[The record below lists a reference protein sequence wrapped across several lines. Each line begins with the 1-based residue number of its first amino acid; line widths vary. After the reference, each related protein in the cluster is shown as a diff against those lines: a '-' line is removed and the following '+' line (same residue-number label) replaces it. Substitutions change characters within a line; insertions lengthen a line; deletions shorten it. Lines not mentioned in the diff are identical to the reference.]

1 MLENS
6 DANNMVMPVTPMNG
20 NNYNDGFG
28 GGAGG
33 WWWFLILFFLIG
45 GNGNWGW
52 GNRGGAVETQSE
64 VQRGFDQNA
73 VMSGVNGIAS
83 NLCNGFSEVQQSLCN
98 GFAGV
103 NATVNNGFAGVEA
116 NANARQIANMQ
127 QAFAAQT
134 AVAQGMNA
142 IASNLQNCCCENRAN
157 VADLK
162 YTVATENCAD
172 RAALSNGLRDLTT
185 VGTAN
190 TQAILNAING
200 GIQSIRDD
208 ICADRLEAVK
218 TENQNLR
225 TQLNMANLAASQIDQ
240 TAQIRAGMAN
250 QVDALYNRLA
260 TCPIGTM
267 PVYGSQPIYTCGQN
281 PSCGCNN

>member
-6 DANNMVMPVTPMNG
+6 DANNMVMPVTPMN
-20 NNYNDGFG
+20 NYANDGFG

-33 WWWFLILFFLIG
+33 WWWFMILFFLVN
-45 GNGNWGW
+45 GNGWGW

-64 VQRGFDQNA
+64 VQRGFDQA
-73 VMSGVNGIAS
+73 SVMNGVNGIAS
-83 NLCNGFSEVQQSLCN
+83 GICNGFSEVQQSLCN

-103 NATVNNGFAGVEA
+103 NATVNAGFAGVEA
-116 NANARQIANMQ
+116 NANARQMANMQ

-134 AVAQGMNA
+134 AVTANMNN
-142 IASNLQNCCCENRAN
+142 IASALQNCCCENRAN

-172 RAALSNGLRDLTT
+172 RAALSDGIRDLTT
-185 VGTAN
+185 VNTAN

-200 GIQSIRDD
+200 GIQSIKDD
-208 ICADRLEAVK
+208 LCADRLEAVK

-225 TQLNMANLAASQIDQ
+225 TQLNMANLAASQGAQ
-240 TAQIRAGMAN
+240 TAQILADNFA
-250 QVDALYNRLA
+250 QTQALEQYLA
-260 TCPIGTM
+260 PVPRPAYIVQNPNGCGCGT
-267 PVYGSQPIYTCGQN
+267 INTCG
-281 PSCGCNN
+281 C